1 MTSYSYIFSKLAPQL
16 PHPKIVLEA
25 QQLLD
30 DKEYEKKTSKFYG
43 HVHTVASPLWK
54 SGSPDLM

>member
-25 QQLLD
+25 QQLLY
-30 DKEYEKKTSKFYG
+30 DKAYEKTSKSYG